1 LTRQKDFIKVAG
13 VFALLLCLSA
23 FAFAD
28 TIVVVPGDSNNT
40 TPLDTNTPTTNVVN
54 CPAGYDCI
62 QAEDYTAFIAS
73 LKTFTAEIGE
83 RTEFI
88 NAVFDRFDKKIS
100 LDENTISHLV
110 AITSNAQQ
118 QEAILQQKFGE
129 LEHQKLAYEATT
141 DIKIKN
147 LEIQVSEL
155 KATEIWRFI
164 AVFVLALLLA
174 ELIGRV
180 RAHKKFIWKR
190 IQEVL
195 PFKFG

>member
-1 LTRQKDFIKVAG
+1 M
-13 VFALLLCLSA
+13 FALLLCLSA